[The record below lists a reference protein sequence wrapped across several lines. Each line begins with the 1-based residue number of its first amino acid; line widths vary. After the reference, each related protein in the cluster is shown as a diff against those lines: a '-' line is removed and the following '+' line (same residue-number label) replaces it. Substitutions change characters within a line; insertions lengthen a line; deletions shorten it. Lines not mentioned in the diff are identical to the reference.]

1 MLSLRQCLRDVAKW
15 CKTISTKTK
24 IDYIVSQG
32 ISGVWFYR
40 KWASGYCELYGCGT
54 TTTSY
59 IQSWDGMYHCAGDV
73 SLPFSVKSGR
83 MFYNAQVDTGFGIS
97 ANQSGTRW
105 DTAISKVQLNT
116 LGSQKAGN
124 FGYTIHIFG
133 KWK

>member
-1 MLSLRQCLRDVAKW
+1 MRIF
-15 CKTISTKTK
+15 TILKNLCTKVK

-32 ISGVWFYR
+32 TSGVWFYR
-40 KWASGYCELYGCGT
+40 KWASGHCELYGCGT

-59 IQSWDGMYHCAGDV
+59 IQAWLSMYHCRAKV
-73 SLPFSVKSGR
+73 NLPFAVSNGR
-83 MFYNAQVDTGFGIS
+83 MFYNAQVDTGFGWN
-97 ANQSGTRW
+97 ANQSGTKW
-105 DTAISKVQLNT
+105 DSAVTQVTLET